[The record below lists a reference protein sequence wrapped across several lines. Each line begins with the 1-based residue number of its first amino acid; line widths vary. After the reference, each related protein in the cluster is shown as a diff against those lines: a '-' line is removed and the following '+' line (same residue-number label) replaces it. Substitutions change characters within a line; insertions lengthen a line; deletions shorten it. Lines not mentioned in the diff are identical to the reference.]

1 MKVKSWKLTQVEVEP
16 WLKTRFGDHYAQ
28 ISTDTTLKLK
38 SSAKD
43 VARVRYGQVPEE
55 IEELTKKFQMP
66 PQGISDLDFVFGYK
80 AGDDWVEGS
89 VESDNALQTYIARY
103 SNDWE
108 IVQKLLGIP
117 RSKGRHACAF
127 VIADRPIKEFIPLA
141 KVGGVTCTQYTA
153 ASVEAAGGVKM
164 DFLVVNSLGDIRDA
178 IGLIQRRFKGQVPD
192 SLVLDGRLVPK
203 HRLIPLPNV
212 DHTLPPEQVFAD
224 VWSLPEDQNVFR
236 EVAEGKTES
245 VFQFNTPGAV
255 QWLAHFNHWKDGERK
270 AIDSIEAM
278 SAFTALDRPGPLDA
292 YVETADGRRHNML
305 VEYARRARGET
316 PHGSHPVFME
326 LFPETYGVLTYQEQ
340 LQRAYRE
347 LTGCTGAEAEE
358 FRTNVAKKKMDKVL
372 KAYPSWME
380 RVGAKIGEESAKAIW
395 DTFVTWG
402 QYGFNKTMLQSTI
415 LVSGSGERKRLMDFK
430 AGETIR
436 CVGED
441 GHETTT
447 EVVALHDHGEMM
459 GWEVEFDDGYTVV
472 ASSHHKFLTP
482 EGQKPLHEIV
492 DRDLEVLCGVSME
505 EETGRGTDGLRAKGA
520 QAGPGCAQEGV
531 RDLRLCEG
539 REHSTANAPT
549 QHSPRAESSGICGRD
564 QDVCSTGRPT
574 CACGEDP
581 CLAKG
586 APRADRGDLGV
597 CSTGCQ
603 AVQDGDVASVHGGID
618 LGGCP
623 YSLRRQAEAGGLC
636 VAGPQDLGGSGRFLP
651 LLRAIEGS
659 PAALQGAGE
668 GCDAKGRVSSPRR
681 RDIDPAFRT
690 MLPFFRREN
699 ASAVA
704 PVAYSDAPLASTGSL
719 VRRRIVRVRSVGLVR
734 MCDLEVAHPKHNFL
748 LPNGVVTSNSH
759 SVCYVHISYACS
771 YLKHHYP
778 LEWWCAVLRNASKN
792 EVSETFWRHIHT
804 FVDLPDVNS
813 GADNFTIINERIK
826 APIAL
831 INGVG
836 PTAHKQLMEGAPYRD
851 IADFCERIQ
860 SRRIAEKK
868 PTIDKATG
876 KQKQT
881 KKGELCWTL
890 GRSALTRGV
899 IHRLIAAGVMDPLFP
914 QGADVADKVFAFEA
928 AYAAS
933 RGEKKVQPV
942 PEVFT
947 SYSPVRNFQMRKA
960 ILPIYSEPLLPL
972 LLEGPANW
980 PRTALKQ
987 DGARHLFAHN
997 NDYIPVISAQRMAR
1011 LDNVTPWPEGLRV
1024 TVAVPA
1030 YVLGREVFR
1039 WGPKKAKEA
1048 LKLQLELEGGRSG
1061 EFVKWGDRKTGLLDA
1076 RYKGKV
1082 EGGLILALFTKYTEN
1097 KPFSLDDFVVFHEPP
1112 NLKEDDDDKED
1123 SKDPSPRQPVLPLG
1137 ASAS

>member
-1 MKVKSWKLTQVEVEP
+1 MKLI
-16 WLKTRFGDHYAQ
+16 A
-28 ISTDTTLKLK
+28 
-38 SSAKD
+38 AKNL
-43 VARVRYGQVPEE
+43 GM
-55 IEELTKKFQMP
+55 MP
-66 PQGISDLDFVFGYK
+66 VFDL
-80 AGDDWVEGS
+80 S
-89 VESDNALQTYIARY
+89 VEHDSHSFVHAKT
-103 SNDWE
+103 
-108 IVQKLLGIP
+108 GI
-117 RSKGRHACAF
+117 RLHNCAF
-127 VIADRPIKEFIPLA
+127 VIADRPIKEFIPLT

-153 ASVEAAGGVKM
+153 PSVEAAGGVKM

-178 IGLIQRRFKGQVPD
+178 ISMIQQRFKGSIPD
-192 SLVLDGRLVPK
+192 SVVLDGRLVPK
-203 HRLIPLPNV
+203 HRLVPLPKA
-212 DHTLPPEQVFAD
+212 DPTAPPEQVFAD

-236 EVAEGKTES
+236 EVAEGKTAS

-326 LFPETYGVLTYQEQ
+326 LFPETFGVLTYQEQ

-358 FRTNVAKKKMDKVL
+358 FRTGVAKKKMDKVL

-402 QYGFNKTMLQSTI
+402 QYGFNK
-415 LVSGSGERKRLMDFK
+415 
-430 AGETIR
+430 
-436 CVGED
+436 
-441 GHETTT
+441 
-447 EVVALHDHGEMM
+447 
-459 GWEVEFDDGYTVV
+459 
-472 ASSHHKFLTP
+472 
-482 EGQKPLHEIV
+482 
-492 DRDLEVLCGVSME
+492 
-505 EETGRGTDGLRAKGA
+505 
-520 QAGPGCAQEGV
+520 
-531 RDLRLCEG
+531 
-539 REHSTANAPT
+539 
-549 QHSPRAESSGICGRD
+549 
-564 QDVCSTGRPT
+564 
-574 CACGEDP
+574 
-581 CLAKG
+581 
-586 APRADRGDLGV
+586 
-597 CSTGCQ
+597 
-603 AVQDGDVASVHGGID
+603 
-618 LGGCP
+618 
-623 YSLRRQAEAGGLC
+623 
-636 VAGPQDLGGSGRFLP
+636 
-651 LLRAIEGS
+651 
-659 PAALQGAGE
+659 
-668 GCDAKGRVSSPRR
+668 
-681 RDIDPAFRT
+681 
-690 MLPFFRREN
+690 
-699 ASAVA
+699 
-704 PVAYSDAPLASTGSL
+704 
-719 VRRRIVRVRSVGLVR
+719 
-734 MCDLEVAHPKHNFL
+734 
-748 LPNGVVTSNSH
+748 SH

-851 IADFCERIQ
+851 IVDFCERIQ

-876 KQKQT
+876 KQKQM

-947 SYSPVRNFQMRKA
+947 TYSPVRNFQMRKG

-1048 LKLQLELEGGRSG
+1048 LKLQLELEGGHSG

-1076 RYKGKV
+1076 RYKSKV

-1112 NLKEDDDDKED
+1112 TLKEDDDDKED
-1123 SKDPSPRQPVLPLG
+1123 SKDPSPHQPVLPLG